1 MKTTFD
7 YFKYLII
14 CVVICAFAA
23 CGDDDDKSGSDAV
36 IEIAE
41 EMKAITCTGAGND
54 SKTITFTAKNDWTA
68 IASHSWIDLSKRA
81 GSAGEQSVIVTV
93 EDNTEFKTRIGTI
106 TIKDKVSGKTVDV
119 TITQGEKGSVLT
131 FASNK
136 GDDKSQGGTLI
147 INDKDQVITDTV
159 NIASNYEYE
168 VKIDA
173 AWLTSEKVGKNA
185 DGSMKYVF
193 HADPKK
199 MYEATGY
206 KEQSATVSF
215 GYQAVTRVP
224 ETKQYQ
230 VKFAGIT
237 PSIISD
243 ASPVV
248 LEDDGENYKA
258 TVHLTSN
265 MEWTLGNTTLSFAK
279 VDYSN
284 GENNSKQYFK
294 TETSVTLTYNK
305 AELQVEEET
314 DKMTFADAAGKLAY
328 TLEVK
333 YPGVG
338 NNYVYLDRTS
348 FNLNSDYVCLFAAQ
362 GDPDPEAGAG
372 MFKDLSLNF
381 KVKAAQKDNMAFY
394 IVRQNFAGAP
404 IYATYMDSYGDE
416 KSTDMTGYQGWGFVE
431 DPEAAAYTRT
441 NVETITK
448 TLYIRSRGN
457 EWDGSSNEAEDRYF
471 AFFAVS
477 KAKYPD
483 FSALFDEEGNLKSEL
498 ESSYIVCIQK
508 ASVSIKDFECAGL
521 TGKTLQVAA
530 TGATLTFKYSG
541 LELGD
546 EKWGASW
553 TYGNFEINKEE
564 GVLTREPENWGTTG
578 EMITSYDLGQLG
590 DDGFGT
596 LTIVVAPNSTGKA
609 RTENFALFSGVAEF
623 NNAVFTYFTIEQAAE

>member
-14 CVVICAFAA
+14 CVVVCAFAA
-23 CGDDDDKSGSDAV
+23 CDNDDDKSGSDAV

-81 GSAGEQSVIVTV
+81 GSAGDQSIIVTV
-93 EDNTEFKTRIGTI
+93 EDNTEFRTRIGTI

-168 VKIDA
+168 VKIDV

-185 DGSMKYVF
+185 DGSIKYVF
-193 HADPKK
+193 HADPAKL
-199 MYEATGY
+199 YEATGY

-243 ASPVV
+243 MSPVA

-258 TVHLTSN
+258 TVHLISN
-265 MEWTLGNTTLSFAK
+265 MVWTLGNTTLSFAK
-279 VDYSN
+279 VEYSN

-305 AELQVEEET
+305 AELQVEEDT
-314 DKMTFADAAGKLAY
+314 DNLTFADATGKVAY

-338 NNYVYLDRTS
+338 NDYVYLDRTS

-362 GDPDPEAGAG
+362 GEQDPEASGL
-372 MFKDLSLNF
+372 FKDLSLNF
-381 KVKAAQKDNMAFY
+381 QVKAAKKDNIAFY

-404 IYATYMDSYGDE
+404 IYATYMDSWGDE
-416 KSTDMTGYQGWGFVE
+416 SPTDMIGKWGFVE
-431 DPEAAAYTRT
+431 DPEVTANTRT

-448 TLYIRSRGN
+448 TLYLKSRGN
-457 EWDGSSNEAEDRYF
+457 EWDGSSIEMEERYF

-477 KAKYPD
+477 AAKYPN
-483 FSALFDEEGNLKSEL
+483 FGALFDNEGNLKSEL

-508 ASVSIKDFECAGL
+508 ASVSINDFECAEL
-521 TGKTLQVAA
+521 TGETLQVPAA
-530 TGATLTFKYSG
+530 GATLTFTYSG

-553 TYGNFEINKEE
+553 TYGNFEVAE
-564 GVLTREPENWGTTG
+564 GALTDEPSNWGHG
-578 EMITSYDLGQLG
+578 EIIESYDLGQLDG
-590 DDGFGT
+590 EGFGT
-596 LTIVVAPNSTGKA
+596 LTIVVAPNTTGTP
-609 RTENFALFSGVAEF
+609 RTERFALFAGMAEF
-623 NNAVFTYFTIEQAAE
+623 GNAVFTYFTIEQAAE